1 MFWKKRIVR
10 ILAAILITAL
20 VLYML
25 IIRQDGD
32 ISCLYTNF

>member
-10 ILAAILITAL
+10 ILAAILIVVL
-20 VLYML
+20 VFFML
-25 IIRQDGD
+25 LSHSQED